1 MPLAFFT
8 RTQTGKLV
16 SRLNSDVIG
25 AQQAFTS
32 TLSTVLSNL
41 ISLVLVL
48 VAMLVLSWQ
57 LTLAALVMLPIF
69 LIPAKI
75 VGRKLAELTRQQMQ
89 LNGEMSTSMTERFSV
104 SGALLVALFGRLAD
118 EHDQFAA
125 RAGAVRDVSVR
136 IAMNGRFFMTSLGL
150 VAALATALVY
160 GVGGSLAIDGL
171 LTVGTLTALA
181 GLLGQ
186 LYGPLT
192 QLTNLRIDVMNALV
206 SFDRVFEVLDLEPMI
221 RDAED
226 AEPVGGP
233 PSVAFENVSFT
244 YPSAADVSL
253 ASLESIASLD
263 QRPNA
268 QVLHDLSFAVE
279 AGQTVALVGRSGG
292 GKTTMTHLIARLY
305 DATTARVLGGRQRR
319 TPSCNW
325 PACATP
331 SATSPRTRT
340 CSTTR
345 SGTTWRYAR
354 PEVSDERMW
363 EVLQRRPD
371 RRSGRSLPDGLDT
384 VVGDRGYRLS
394 GGERQRLA
402 IARLLLKAPPIV
414 VLDEATAHLDS
425 ESEVAVQRALDL
437 AMEGRTSIVIAH
449 RLSTVRSADLILVVD
464 RGRIVQRGRH
474 DDLLAE
480 GGLYAE
486 LYRTQFA
493 AELIRGCAARRPRRR
508 SSNRSGRTRRG
519 RARRP
524 PPGRTRPARR
534 SGAAG
539 STPRPP
545 SGPPPDRR
553 PGCPDAA
560 PARSR
565 SGPASGPSTRVPCG
579 PSSSASCLI
588 SMASPGRSPLDA
600 ARPGIGALTEV
611 DSTQASARSGAV
623 PCRTTARPPAGRPG
637 RPSRRPPATARSW
650 CPSTV
655 PAGGPPTL
663 ISAPSSRPNAVRA
676 SAHASSAVDGSA
688 RSAVRA
694 TACSRPSASTTSPRT
709 SPRRATSTTRP
720 PSATSCSAVA
730 RPSPLLAAVTTKT
743 RSVNPR
749 SMIKL
754 LPSGGP

>member
-1 MPLAFFT
+1 MSMMRGGGASLMRRMSQDPDVAGHQLTHGVLHRILRFAKPYRKMITVFVVLVVISSALAVTPPLLFKLIIDEGVLKQNRPLLIMLGATVAGLAVLQAVIGLVQRWCSSKIGEGLIFDLRTQVFDHVVRMPLAFFT

-48 VAMLVLSWQ
+48 AAMLILSWQ
-57 LTLAALVMLPIF
+57 LTLAALVLLPIF

-104 SGALLVALFGRLAD
+104 SGALLVTLFGRLAD
-118 EHDQFAA
+118 EHDQFAT
-125 RAGAVRDVSVR
+125 RAGAVRDVSVK
-136 IAMNGRFFMTSLGL
+136 IAMNGRFFMTSLSL

-221 RDAED
+221 RDADD
-226 AEPVGGP
+226 AEPVRGP

-268 QVLHDLSFAVE
+268 EVLHELSFTVE

-305 DATTARVLGGRQRR
+305 DAT
-319 TPSCNW
+319 
-325 PACATP
+325 
-331 SATSPRTRT
+331 
-340 CSTTR
+340 
-345 SGTTWRYAR
+345 SGTVSVAGTDVRRLQLAGLRDAVGYVTQDAHMFHDTIRDNLAYAR
-354 PEVSDERMW
+354 PRVSDERMW
-363 EVLQRRPD
+363 GVLRAAQIGD
-371 RRSGRSLPDGLDT
+371 LVASLPDGLDT

-464 RGRIVQRGRH
+464 QGRIVQRGRH
-474 DDLLAE
+474 DELLAE

-486 LYRTQFA
+486 LYQTQFA
-493 AELIRGCAARRPRRR
+493 GGDQRLR
-508 SSNRSGRTRRG
+508 S
-519 RARRP
+519 A
-524 PPGRTRPARR
+524 
-534 SGAAG
+534 
-539 STPRPP
+539 PP
-545 SGPPPDRR
+545 S
-553 PGCPDAA
+553 
-560 PARSR
+560 
-565 SGPASGPSTRVPCG
+565 
-579 PSSSASCLI
+579 
-588 SMASPGRSPLDA
+588 
-600 ARPGIGALTEV
+600 
-611 DSTQASARSGAV
+611 
-623 PCRTTARPPAGRPG
+623 TAIIEP
-637 RPSRRPPATARSW
+637 
-650 CPSTV
+650 
-655 PAGGPPTL
+655 
-663 ISAPSSRPNAVRA
+663 VR
-676 SAHASSAVDGSA
+676 
-688 RSAVRA
+688 
-694 TACSRPSASTTSPRT
+694 
-709 SPRRATSTTRP
+709 
-720 PSATSCSAVA
+720 
-730 RPSPLLAAVTTKT
+730 
-743 RSVNPR
+743 
-749 SMIKL
+749 
-754 LPSGGP
+754 